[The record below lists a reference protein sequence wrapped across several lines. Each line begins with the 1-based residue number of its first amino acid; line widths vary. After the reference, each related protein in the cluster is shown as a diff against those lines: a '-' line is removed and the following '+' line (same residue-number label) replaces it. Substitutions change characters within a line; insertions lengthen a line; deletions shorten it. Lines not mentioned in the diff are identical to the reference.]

1 MSSIAVNSFAPF
13 KIWEKVEL
21 IVGDDDQAG
30 HYLAR
35 IQDFINGGI
44 IITEPEF
51 IQGHT
56 LLHEN
61 AEVKVLVTREDA
73 VYQFHS
79 SIKRIL
85 SQAKKQY
92 LLTPPHYLE
101 RVQRRLFVRVEM
113 SRPISWARIVPIA
126 EWQLLDDRARW
137 HASTTVDLSGGGVLF
152 KVAEELEHHTRILV
166 RPSMFA
172 DVGLPDTV
180 AALSQR
186 CFRRKTELFCGASF
200 ILADQLYR
208 FFTSEEL
215 AALPKCITAFDTNAQ
230 NKLVNYIFKLQ
241 VALRR
246 KGLL

>member
-1 MSSIAVNSFAPF
+1 MSSIAVNSFTPF
-13 KIWEKVEL
+13 KVWEKVE
-21 IVGDDDQAG
+21 IIAGDDNQAG

-61 AEVKVLVTREDA
+61 AEVRVLVTREDA
-73 VYQFHS
+73 VYQFRS
-79 SIKRIL
+79 SIKRIF
-85 SQAKKQY
+85 SQSKKQY

-101 RVQRRLFVRVEM
+101 RVQRRLFVRVQL
-113 SRPISWARIVPIA
+113 SRPMSWARIVPVA

-137 HASTTVDLSGGGVLF
+137 QSTATIDLSGGGVLF
-152 KVAEELEHHTRILV
+152 KVKEEMEHHTRLLI
-166 RPSMFA
+166 RPSWFT
-172 DVGLPDTV
+172 DLGLPETV

-186 CFRRKTELFCGASF
+186 CFRNKADLFCGAAF
-200 ILADQLYR
+200 VLADQLHR
-208 FFTSEEL
+208 FFTPEEL
-215 AALPKCITAFDTNAQ
+215 AGLPRCISSFDTNAQ
-230 NKLVNYIFKLQ
+230 NTLVNYIFKTQ